1 MVSGLPPMKLEGVTE
16 QVVVSSFIEIIRF
29 NPDTG
34 CISSGWIEAMS
45 AIILVYGRVVG
56 IHLYTPS
63 IPYWTSPIVLLFHI
77 DEEIILLIE
86 KAEWFYSMRRLRYNR
101 CVLYVIHAPICI

>member
-45 AIILVYGRVVG
+45 AIILVYGRVVWYSPLYP
-56 IHLYTPS
+56 LYT
-63 IPYWTSPIVLLFHI
+63 VLDLSNCF
-77 DEEIILLIE
+77 II
-86 KAEWFYSMRRLRYNR
+86 S
-101 CVLYVIHAPICI
+101 H

>member
-1 MVSGLPPMKLEGVTE
+1 
-16 QVVVSSFIEIIRF
+16 
-29 NPDTG
+29 
-34 CISSGWIEAMS
+34 MS

-77 DEEIILLIE
+77 YEEIILLIE

-101 CVLYVIHAPICI
+101 CLLYVIRAHIYYCNNSVQTPAYKYGNDLESTKGGLIQYNIYVICPAMLC